1 MVQFDDPKDRPVY
14 IISVAAELVGMHPQ
28 TLRQYERVNLIK
40 PYRMPGRGEG
50 KGGKERE
57 TRLYS
62 ERNIEQLRYIKQ
74 LTQEY
79 GVNLEGVKRIT
90 LMQEEQE
97 KLKSEEEKRRIK
109 MQQDLERL
117 QSKIG
122 KLEAKIKED
131 PDL

>member
-1 MVQFDDPKDRPVY
+1 MMQFDDPKDRPVY

-28 TLRQYERVNLIK
+28 TLRQYERAGLIK

-74 LTQEY
+74 LTEQY
-79 GVNLEGVKRIT
+79 GVNLKGVKQIT
-90 LMQEEQE
+90 MLQEELETRQRE
-97 KLKSEEEKRRIK
+97 LDRQRQK
-109 MQQDLERL
+109 MQQEIHRL
-117 QSKIG
+117 RSKIG
-122 KLEAKIKED
+122 QLEDQIDDEVQ
-131 PDL
+131 

>member
-28 TLRQYERVNLIK
+28 TLRQYEHINLIK
-40 PYRMPGRGEG
+40 PYRMPGRGKG

-74 LTQEY
+74 LTQDY
-79 GVNLEGVKRIT
+79 GVNLEGVKRIK

-97 KLKSEEEKRRIK
+97 KLKSEEENRRVK

-122 KLEAKIKED
+122 KLEAKIKEE
-131 PDL
+131 PEL